1 MHLNS
6 AKESSEDSLLQH
18 ILSSFHFNTYSVTA
32 KINLS
37 LELGLFVCEYMK
49 THLKTFQSNQIR
61 YSNQYSP
68 SLEHR

>member
-6 AKESSEDSLLQH
+6 ANENSDDSELQH

-37 LELGLFVCEYMK
+37 LELGLFICEYMK
-49 THLKTFQSNQIR
+49 NTS
-61 YSNQYSP
+61 
-68 SLEHR
+68 